1 MQLIFNLFN
10 VILLFILIII
20 RCIKLW
26 TDCGIMAEQKIYSC
40 LNSGCRKS
48 FKWAS
53 QLSRHKKECVYPAK
67 EKSETYKI
75 VKGRYTCR
83 SCSSSYAHRPNII
96 RHLRNC
102 NNTPKITEH
111 YRCRTCMKVFAY
123 KCKLKRHESTH
134 TNNNTCHICHRTFR
148 RRDHLAKHEPKCT
161 GLIVEN
167 NYSNNELI
175 SLNNDK
181 DDFVPSFL
189 NSTGDQDGFNRPS
202 IRFENDD
209 SDNSISLE
217 DKENSIPCD
226 KNVSTSFG
234 QLNDP
239 AFEREADIDD
249 TFHQLSDIPTLN
261 ENNELESS
269 MIEKVADKAKSKKYS
284 DRHEYRLYHEKS
296 KKLESIVLNLSSP
309 KKRKLIT
316 TVSKKQYDTV
326 LSDSLISFLKDLYVK
341 RKFSKFYEL
350 LHGIISACVNDDNF
364 MFWLAKQFCAKHR
377 HFQFIIQFK
386 KWTNNNFV
394 ELRGN
399 KSLSFEVQ
407 QCVYDTWL
415 ENCINSTDNR
425 NGRVMINI
433 SQKQYK
439 SKFGS
444 LENKYIEIVKIT
456 SKRKKNILSANR
468 MVVTCTLRGL
478 QEKLL
483 AKGHKLSLGK
493 IHSLRPFFVT
503 YPSDKEMTLCMCKIC
518 LNIRMVF
525 DALFKKAKS
534 DGEDIENSITNF
546 FMPNVN
552 CPRSP
557 NSYFMWKCASGNCN
571 NCNNAPVKTLL
582 CENSD
587 EDVQVSQF
595 ETTETPYKK
604 QTKRVRKK
612 RRYQKNARR

>member
-26 TDCGIMAEQKIYSC
+26 TDCGTMAEQKIYSC
-40 LNSGCRKS
+40 LNSGCRNL
-48 FKWAS
+48 
-53 QLSRHKKECVYPAK
+53 LSGPVNFLAIKKCVYPAK

-75 VKGRYTCR
+75 VNGRYTCR

-181 DDFVPSFL
+181 DDFVPSFS

-217 DKENSIPCD
+217 DKENSVPCD

-326 LSDSLISFLKDLYVK
+326 LSDSLIS
-341 RKFSKFYEL
+341 
-350 LHGIISACVNDDNF
+350 
-364 MFWLAKQFCAKHR
+364 
-377 HFQFIIQFK
+377 
-386 KWTNNNFV
+386 
-394 ELRGN
+394 
-399 KSLSFEVQ
+399 
-407 QCVYDTWL
+407 
-415 ENCINSTDNR
+415 
-425 NGRVMINI
+425 
-433 SQKQYK
+433 
-439 SKFGS
+439 
-444 LENKYIEIVKIT
+444 
-456 SKRKKNILSANR
+456 
-468 MVVTCTLRGL
+468 
-478 QEKLL
+478 
-483 AKGHKLSLGK
+483 
-493 IHSLRPFFVT
+493 
-503 YPSDKEMTLCMCKIC
+503 CM
-518 LNIRMVF
+518 
-525 DALFKKAKS
+525 
-534 DGEDIENSITNF
+534 
-546 FMPNVN
+546 
-552 CPRSP
+552 
-557 NSYFMWKCASGNCN
+557 
-571 NCNNAPVKTLL
+571 
-582 CENSD
+582 
-587 EDVQVSQF
+587 
-595 ETTETPYKK
+595 
-604 QTKRVRKK
+604 
-612 RRYQKNARR
+612 